1 LRNTDIGRPFTDLVS
16 DLQYPEIDNHAR
28 QVIKTL
34 TTIETS
40 ISTNNGRWF
49 SIRIMPYR
57 TIDDR
62 IDGLV
67 ITFSDITSYKILE
80 MELKAET
87 KAIKINKA

>member
-1 LRNTDIGRPFTDLVS
+1 MVT

-34 TTIETS
+34 TTVETA
-40 ISTNNGRWF
+40 IATNNGRWF
-49 SIRIMPYR
+49 KVRIMPYR

-67 ITFSDITSYKILE
+67 MTFTDITIAKKLE
-80 MELKAET
+80 IELQEANDELRKSKE
-87 KAIKINKA
+87 NK